1 MHNRLTE
8 KEKKFVQKLY
18 KSNEKVYCNYIA
30 IGFLGCISFL
40 GIILGIK
47 FHSKDGFLMA
57 IYFGT
62 LSIMIVILTKTK
74 KTIINIIKKLYR
86 EKKKN

>member
-1 MHNRLTE
+1 MDNRLTE

-18 KSNEKVYCNYIA
+18 KRKVYYNYIA
-30 IGFLGCISFL
+30 IGFLGCISLF

-62 LSIMIVILTKTK
+62 LSIMIVIARQTK
-74 KTIINIIKKLYR
+74 KTIVNIIKKLYR
-86 EKKKN
+86 EKNKN